1 MVLPIHRGHVL
12 LAGLHGAAGRGRD
25 DTRQPEGGQSERQQR
40 YQYQANKLHAGILH
54 YRDTHSFD
62 TGRLCYKSMRL
73 RRMALLITDTELKL
87 MAAAAIIGDS
97 SRPKKGYST
106 PAAIGTPS
114 TL

>member
-1 MVLPIHRGHVL
+1 
-12 LAGLHGAAGRGRD
+12 
-25 DTRQPEGGQSERQQR
+25 
-40 YQYQANKLHAGILH
+40 
-54 YRDTHSFD
+54 
-62 TGRLCYKSMRL
+62 MRL

>member
-1 MVLPIHRGHVL
+1 MAQHGVAATI
-12 LAGLHGAAGRGRD
+12 LANPRLGRASDNNAIKIRRTSFMGC
-25 DTRQPEGGQSERQQR
+25 
-40 YQYQANKLHAGILH
+40 ILH
-54 YRDTHSFD
+54 HRDAHTFD
-62 TGRLCYKSMRL
+62 TGRLRYKSMRL

>member
-1 MVLPIHRGHVL
+1 MAQQGVAVTT
-12 LAGLHGAAGRGRD
+12 LANPRLGRESDNNAINIRRTSFMGC
-25 DTRQPEGGQSERQQR
+25 
-40 YQYQANKLHAGILH
+40 ILH
-54 YRDTHSFD
+54 YRDAYTFD
-62 TGRLCYKSMRL
+62 TGRLRYKSMRL